1 MALAFSAGRQTPARV
16 RLWVLLSSLM
26 LGVLG
31 LLGYLD
37 SRYPLP
43 RPGRA
48 SPYALVVLA
57 ADGTPLRA
65 FPDQGAVWRYPVK
78 IGDVAPSYLDALIG
92 YEDRGFYYHPG
103 VNPVAL
109 ARAALQ
115 WLGTGHIV
123 SGGSTLSM
131 QVARIID
138 PTPRTMRGKLHQIA
152 RALQLEA
159 HDSKSEILTIYLN
172 YAPMGGVLEGV
183 EAASRGY
190 LGKSSHDLSASEA
203 ALLAVLPQRPSDWR
217 PDRYPERARIARD
230 KVLNRMQG
238 RWSKELVED
247 AISEPVVAISVREP
261 LLAPLL
267 AERLKRGRGTTL
279 SVTSTIDAHIQEVI
293 EHLLSDRVR
302 VLPPHVSMAALVL
315 DNRTGAVLGY
325 AGSADFGDGERFN
338 YIDMVR
344 AERSP
349 GSALKPFLYGFAL
362 DAGLIHSESLLS
374 DVPRAFSGYAPANFE
389 QSFHGAVS
397 VSEALVQSL
406 NVPAVEVLDAFGPK
420 RFVDQLDSGG
430 LKLKFAC
437 GASANLSVILGGAGV
452 TLENMVGSYAA
463 LARGGVALE
472 PRLTPDQPLIE
483 HRMMSEGAAFIVRDV
498 LANGG
503 RSGEAP
509 SGRGGRGVAWK
520 TGTSFGFR
528 DAWAFGVTERYTIG
542 VWVGRPDGTPNPG
555 YFGAN
560 VAAPLLLNLFDAIPN
575 AYQGQLARPPASV
588 SSTRVC
594 WPAGTRASG
603 PESALCPVQR
613 TAWILDDIAP
623 PTFADPQR
631 AGSDSLNYQ
640 VDAATGERVTPD
652 CSHQPMLQMSVARWP
667 VMLEPWLDQQGLKHV
682 RLPAWQSGCAPSADR
697 DTTLKIYGAPD
708 GEVIQKAP
716 RENDPL
722 VTLEARGSAGE
733 VDWIVNGRLI
743 GHTRNAMA
751 EHLKL
756 HEEGGYDITALDA
769 VGHYDRIHIRLQ
781 VANG

>member
-1 MALAFSAGRQTPARV
+1 M
-16 RLWVLLSSLM
+16 LLFAAA
-26 LGVLG
+26 LGVIAALG
-31 LLGYLD
+31 LLD
-37 SRYPLP
+37 WRYPLP

-65 FPDQGAVWRYPVK
+65 FPDRGSVWRYPVRLA
-78 IGDVAPSYLDALIG
+78 DVSPSYLQALIG
-92 YEDRGFYYHPG
+92 YEDRAFYWHPG

-109 ARAALQ
+109 LRAAMQ
-115 WLGTGHIV
+115 WLATGHIV
-123 SGGSTLSM
+123 SGGSTLTM

-138 PTPRTMRGKLHQIA
+138 PTPRTLRGKLHQIA

-159 HDSKSEILTIYLN
+159 HDSKSEILTLYLN

-190 LGKSSHDLSASEA
+190 LGKSSHDLSVSEA
-203 ALLAVLPQRPSDWR
+203 ALLAVLPQRPSEWR
-217 PDRYPERARIARD
+217 PDRYPERARSARD
-230 KVLNRMQG
+230 KVLTRMQG
-238 RWSKELVED
+238 RWPGALVAD
-247 AISEPVVAISVREP
+247 AMSEPVVAISVREP
-261 LLAPLL
+261 LLAPLF
-267 AERLKRGRGTTL
+267 AERLKREHPRSI

-293 EHLLSDRVR
+293 EHLLGDRVR
-302 VLPPHVSMAALVL
+302 NLPPHVSMAALVL
-315 DNRTGAVLGY
+315 DNRSGAVVGY
-325 AGSADFGDGERFN
+325 AGSADFSDDERFS

-349 GSALKPFLYGFAL
+349 GSALKPFLYAFAL
-362 DAGLIHSESLLS
+362 DAGLIHSESLLT

-430 LKLKFAC
+430 LKLQFAR

-452 TLENMVGSYAA
+452 TLENMVGAYAA
-463 LARGGVALE
+463 LARGGLALE
-472 PRLTPDQPLIE
+472 PRLTPEQPFVE
-483 HRMMSEGAAFIVRDV
+483 HRMMSQGAAFIVRDI

-503 RSGEAP
+503 LSGEAP

-575 AYQGQLARPPASV
+575 AYQGELARPPEGVTTA
-588 SSTRVC
+588 RIC
-594 WPAGTRASG
+594 WPSGTRANG
-603 PESALCPVQR
+603 AESALCPVQR
-613 TAWILDDIAP
+613 TAWVLDGVAP

-631 AGSDSLNYQ
+631 KGSESLNYQ
-640 VDAATGERVTPD
+640 VDAATGQRVTPD
-652 CSHQPMLQMSVARWP
+652 CTDRPVQQMVAARWP
-667 VMLEPWLDQQGLKHV
+667 VMLEAWLDQQGLRRA
-682 RLPAWQSGCAPSADR
+682 RLPAWADGCTPLPER
-697 DTTLKIYGAPD
+697 DSTLKIYGAPD
-708 GEVIQKAP
+708 GEVIQRAP
-716 RENDPL
+716 READPL
-722 VTLEARGSAGE
+722 LTLEARGSEGE

-743 GHTRNAMA
+743 GHTRNAIA

-756 HEEGGYDITALDA
+756 HDEGGYDITALDA
-769 VGHYDRIHIRLQ
+769 IGHYDRIHVRLQ
-781 VANG
+781 AANG